1 MYLSGPQVLCCSLF
15 VYFQHFDLKSH
26 QMYLTFNRLKVFVLV
41 QHKCCVVCTYK
52 AQVLCCFAAMFDD
65 LLSATG
71 SGQNATVTDSSGSV
85 LEMIDI
91 PSNIGNR
98 VS

>member
-1 MYLSGPQVLCCSLF
+1 
-15 VYFQHFDLKSH
+15 
-26 QMYLTFNRLKVFVLV
+26 
-41 QHKCCVVCTYK
+41 
-52 AQVLCCFAAMFDD
+52 MFDD

-98 VS
+98 VSELGTCMHFWSFWVCCVNAVLSVDLLSVCTISFCVCVCVCAFCFGFGLL